1 MPLGVQLHDE
11 TRLDE
16 MCLIMDELYKYVP
29 DIPVA
34 RTFETPASERLTIN
48 DYEVCQIP
56 FGGDQLTASRARK
69 SRDLRSNEESQKK
82 AGGPCSCY

>member
-1 MPLGVQLHDE
+1 MFSCMTRPA
-11 TRLDE
+11 RLDE

-48 DYEVCQIP
+48 DYEVFQIP
-56 FGGDQLTASRARK
+56 LVET
-69 SRDLRSNEESQKK
+69 N
-82 AGGPCSCY
+82 